1 MVEYQRRPCG
11 PLPAA
16 SGERKRVSSDP
27 LPPDEEE
34 RIASL
39 LEYNL
44 MDTPPEDGFDRLTR
58 LAARLLD
65 APLSLMTLL
74 DRERMWIKSSGGP
87 LTCPVTE
94 IQREDSFCRCTI
106 LSSDLLV
113 VENATQDSRFAE
125 IPLVRGDSHVR
136 FYAGAALFDRD
147 GRALGAL
154 CVLDT
159 CPRTL
164 TAEQKVLLR
173 DLADS
178 VQTEMELRRARSGEA
193 AERRLA
199 QQNYLRSEQTRLQA
213 EQRLRLHVQQTPLAV
228 IEWSLDFQV
237 TSWNPAAERIFG
249 YTAAEALGRSGLEL
263 IVAPSAYTQVQG
275 VRADLLAGQDGRRSV
290 NANVTKEGREILC
303 EWYNTPLVDETGRVV
318 AVAAMAQDVTERRT
332 GEAER
337 RVLEAE
343 RESLLAETESLLAEA
358 LERADRD
365 TLTGL
370 FNHRA
375 FHKWLEAGVDTALRA
390 GQPLAVLILDLD
402 NFRFFNDAHGHGA
415 GDDVLRRTAA
425 ALSSAL
431 SSSLSSA
438 LSAAC
443 PEALIARF
451 GGDEFAV
458 LLPGAD
464 EARASALSTVL
475 EAAVDSLCYHPPG
488 YETPL
493 PLSFSVGCAFLPGDG
508 LSRAALLDAALARLR
523 VAKTGGETDAE
534 AELLRR
540 SMARSVGGFT
550 MLDALVTAV
559 DNKDRYTRRH
569 SEDVL
574 TYSLSIARALGLSAS
589 AQHDV
594 EVAAL
599 LHDVGKIGV
608 PDHILRKPG
617 RLTDE
622 EFEAVMQHPMMGAV
636 IVGAVPGF
644 EKMLD
649 AIRHHHE
656 RWDGGGYP
664 FGLRGAE
671 IPFMARLLAVADAY
685 SAMTTDRP
693 YRKGMSANRARQI
706 LADGAGTQWDP
717 ACVAVFLRLQ

>member
-1 MVEYQRRPCG
+1 MVKYNKMPS
-11 PLPAA
+11 AA
-16 SGERKRVSSDP
+16 SRRNSLRAGEAILVTLFPVPFPVP
-27 LPPDEEE
+27 LDEEE
-34 RIASL
+34 RLASL
-39 LEYNL
+39 LNYAL
-44 MDTPPEDGFDRLTR
+44 LDTPPEDGFDRLTR
-58 LAARLLD
+58 LAARLLN
-65 APLSLMTLL
+65 APLALVTLL
-74 DRERMWIKSSGGP
+74 DHERMWIKSLGGP
-87 LTCPVTE
+87 FPCTLTE
-94 IQREDSFCRCTI
+94 IRREDSFCTHTI
-106 LSSDLLV
+106 LSPEVMV
-113 VENATQDSRFAE
+113 VEDAWNDPRFAE
-125 IPLVRGDSHVR
+125 NPLVTGEMGVR

-154 CVLDT
+154 CVIDT
-159 CPRTL
+159 CPHTL
-164 TAEQKVLLR
+164 TAEQRALLR

-178 VQTEMELRRARSGEA
+178 VQTEMELRQARATEA
-193 AERRLA
+193 AERRQA
-199 QQNYLRSEQTRLQA
+199 QQIYRRSE
-213 EQRLRLHVQQTPLAV
+213 ERLRLHIQQTPMAV
-228 IEWSLDFQV
+228 IEWNLDFQV

-249 YTAAEALGRSGLEL
+249 YTFEDAVGHSGLEL
-263 IVAPSAYTQVQG
+263 IVAPSAYPHVEQ
-275 VRADLLAGQDGRRSV
+275 VRADLLAGRGGRRST
-290 NANVTKEGREILC
+290 NTNITKDGREILC
-303 EWYNTPLVDETGRVV
+303 EWYNTPLVDEQGQVIG
-318 AVAAMAQDVTERRT
+318 VAALAQDVTERRT

-337 RVLEAE
+337 RALEAE
-343 RESLLAETESLLAEA
+343 RESLLTETETLLAEA
-358 LERADRD
+358 LKRADRD
-365 TLTGL
+365 ALTGL

-375 FHKWLEAGVDTALRA
+375 FHKWLDAGVDTALRS
-390 GQPLAVLILDLD
+390 GQPLAVLILDLN

-425 ALSSAL
+425 A
-431 SSSLSSA
+431 LSSA

-464 EARASALSTVL
+464 EAQATALIATL
-475 EAAVDSLCYHPPG
+475 EAAADSLHYLPPG

-493 PLSFSVGCAFLPGDG
+493 PLSFSVGRASLPEDG
-508 LSRAALLDAALARLR
+508 ISRIALLVAADGRLR
-523 VAKTGGETDAE
+523 VAKSGGDLEGQAE
-534 AELLRR
+534 SLRR
-540 SMARSVGGFT
+540 SMARSVGGFS

-574 TYSLSIARALGLSAS
+574 SYSLQIARTLGLSAS
-589 AQHDV
+589 AQHDI

-617 RLTDE
+617 RLTEE

-644 EKMLD
+644 EKTLD

-664 FGLRGAE
+664 FGLCGEE
-671 IPFMARLLAVADAY
+671 IPFTARLLAVADAY

-693 YRKGMSANRARQI
+693 YRKGMDREKARRI

-717 ACVAVFLRLQ
+717 VCVAAFLRAAG

>member
-1 MVEYQRRPCG
+1 MSPT
-11 PLPAA
+11 
-16 SGERKRVSSDP
+16 P

-34 RIASL
+34 RLVSL
-39 LEYNL
+39 ACYNL
-44 MDTPPEDGFDRLTR
+44 LDTPPEDGFDRLTR

-65 APLSLMTLL
+65 APLALVTVLGR
-74 DRERMWIKSSGGP
+74 DRMWIKSQAGP
-87 LTCPVTE
+87 LACPVTE
-94 IQREDSFCRCTI
+94 VRREGSFCTYTI

-113 VENATQDSRFAE
+113 VEDATLDARFADS
-125 IPLVRGDSHVR
+125 PLVRGDSHAR

-159 CPRTL
+159 HTRTL
-164 TAEQKVLLR
+164 TAEQKVVLR
-173 DLADS
+173 DLADCA
-178 VQTEMELRRARSGEA
+178 QTEIELRRERATEA
-193 AERRLA
+193 AERWQA
-199 QQNYLRSEQTRLQA
+199 QQTHLQS
-213 EQRLRLHVQQTPLAV
+213 EQRLRLHVEQTPLAV
-228 IEWSLDFQV
+228 IEWSVDFLV
-237 TSWNPAAERIFG
+237 ISWNPAAERIFG
-249 YTAAEALGRSGLEL
+249 YTAAEAIGRYGLEL
-263 IVAPSAYTQVQG
+263 IVAPSAHAHVEQ
-275 VRADLLAGQDGRRSV
+275 VRADLLAGRGGRRSTNV
-290 NANVTKEGREILC
+290 NVTKDGRERLC
-303 EWYNTPLVDETGRVV
+303 EWYNTPLVDEIGRIVG
-318 AVAAMAQDVTERRT
+318 VAAMAQDVTDRRE

-337 RVLEAE
+337 RVLETE
-343 RESLLAETESLLAEA
+343 REALLAETETLLAEA

-365 TLTGL
+365 PLTGL

-375 FHKWLEAGVDTALRA
+375 FHKRLGDAAEAARWSE
-390 GQPLAVLILDLD
+390 QPLAVLILDLN
-402 NFRFFNDAHGHGA
+402 NFRFFNDAHSHGA
-415 GDDVLRRTAA
+415 GDDVLRRTAEA
-425 ALSSAL
+425 V
-431 SSSLSSA
+431 SSA

-464 EARASALSTVL
+464 CIRASALIAVL
-475 EAAVDSLCYHPPG
+475 EAAAAGLCYRPPG
-488 YETPL
+488 YEAPV
-493 PLSFSVGCAFLPGDG
+493 PLSFSVGRAALPGDG

-523 VAKTGGETDAE
+523 VAKSGGEADGE
-534 AELLRR
+534 ADTLRR
-540 SMARSVGGFT
+540 RMARSVGGFT
-550 MLDALVTAV
+550 MLDALVAAV

-574 TYSLSIARALGLSAS
+574 TYSLQIARALGLSDS
-589 AQHDV
+589 AQHEI

-617 RLTDE
+617 RLTEE

-644 EKMLD
+644 EETLD

-664 FGLRGAE
+664 FGLRGEE
-671 IPFMARLLAVADAY
+671 IPFTARLLAVADAF

-693 YRKGMSANRARQI
+693 YRKGLSVESARRI
-706 LADGAGTQWDP
+706 LAEGAGSQWDP
-717 ACVAVFLRLQ
+717 ACVAAFLRAQ